1 MQQDR
6 DLLRQQLSEAKDQE
20 SNSAKHMLHLMQR
33 VNQVFVCVCVACV
46 CVCVCVCVE
55 SSEAA
60 PMTVLLKHFVV
71 CMKTKQKKYACKK
84 TASP

>member
-33 VNQVFVCVCVACV
+33 VNQVFVCVCAACV
-46 CVCVCVCVE
+46 CLFVCVCVCVE
-55 SSEAA
+55 SIEAA
-60 PMTVLLKHFVV
+60 PMTFLLKRFVV
-71 CMKTKQKKYACKK
+71 CKLQVVCDV
-84 TASP
+84 

>member
-46 CVCVCVCVE
+46 CFCVCLCVE

-60 PMTVLLKHFVV
+60 QMTFLLKRFVL
-71 CMKTKQKKYACKK
+71 CNQYYRST
-84 TASP
+84 